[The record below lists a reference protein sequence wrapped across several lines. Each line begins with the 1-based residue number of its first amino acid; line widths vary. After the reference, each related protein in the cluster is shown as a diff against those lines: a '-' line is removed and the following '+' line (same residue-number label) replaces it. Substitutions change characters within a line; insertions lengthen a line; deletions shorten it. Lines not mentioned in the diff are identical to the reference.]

1 MILDLYLVLLLSD
14 EVVERS
20 DASLHT
26 ASHLHGRVGGGCR
39 REGGG
44 GQHPLRRSLAL
55 PQHPVRCPWEPAL
68 TSPHLFHLLL
78 LLLLL
83 LQHQQHL
90 MLLVLTLL
98 LLVNQKAAAADS
110 LSGQQLQQ
118 PWWGQVVLTL
128 KQPQLSAAAGKRASR
143 RASLRFW
150 RQFRSTP
157 PCDTIARNT
166 PAIHRG
172 PPATDLM
179 LAFKNQLLAG
189 KKLEKL
195 KERRCRPLFVCS
207 VCGFAKG
214 QEPESTFNKFH
225 LLERAAKYPFDF
237 VALEH
242 GRRP

>member
-1 MILDLYLVLLLSD
+1 MPLPLTRQVFATKQWMSLRMILDLYLILLFSD

-44 GQHPLRRSLAL
+44 GHPLRRPLAL

-68 TSPHLFHLLL
+68 TPPHLFHLLLL

-98 LLVNQKAAAADS
+98 LVNQKAAAADS

-118 PWWGQVVLTL
+118 ACERYCRSYQQLASEPRAVLPSDSGANSDQHRPATQLHETL
-128 KQPQLSAAAGKRASR
+128 PPSTEGKR
-143 RASLRFW
+143 
-150 RQFRSTP
+150 
-157 PCDTIARNT
+157 
-166 PAIHRG
+166 
-172 PPATDLM
+172 
-179 LAFKNQLLAG
+179 QL
-189 KKLEKL
+189 
-195 KERRCRPLFVCS
+195 
-207 VCGFAKG
+207 
-214 QEPESTFNKFH
+214 T
-225 LLERAAKYPFDF
+225 
-237 VALEH
+237 
-242 GRRP
+242 

>member
-26 ASHLHGRVGGGCR
+26 TGHLHGRVGGGCR

-44 GQHPLRRSLAL
+44 GHPLRRSLAL

-98 LLVNQKAAAADS
+98 LVNQKAAAADS

-118 PWWGQVVLTL
+118 PWWPASSVNTT
-128 KQPQLSAAAGKRASR
+128 AAAAIGSSWQ
-143 RASLRFW
+143 ASLA
-150 RQFRSTP
+150 
-157 PCDTIARNT
+157 PCFPQILAPIPINT
-166 PAIHRG
+166 ALRHNCTKHSRHPQR
-172 PPATDLM
+172 ATG
-179 LAFKNQLLAG
+179 N
-189 KKLEKL
+189 
-195 KERRCRPLFVCS
+195 
-207 VCGFAKG
+207 
-214 QEPESTFNKFH
+214 
-225 LLERAAKYPFDF
+225 
-237 VALEH
+237 
-242 GRRP
+242 